1 MNHATI
7 LRAMSRDGS
16 ARAFVIDSTEIV
28 NEAIRYHRTT
38 PTATAALGRTLTAA
52 SLIGTDLKNKT
63 DSLTLQIRGNGPAGR
78 IIAVSDY
85 AGNVRGYIEN
95 PNVDVPNKPNGKL
108 DVGGA
113 VGAGYL
119 SLIRDMGGKEPY
131 TGMTQLVSGEIAE
144 DITSYFVESEQIPTV
159 CALGVLV
166 ATDYTCAGA
175 GGVLVQL
182 LPFAADETAAKLE
195 ENAASLAEISRQ
207 IASGA
212 SAKDLLDAAFAGIPY
227 DIFDELPVAYR
238 CNCSYE
244 RTARALYSL
253 GKAEVDRLLKEQ
265 EVIEVS
271 CHFCDKKYEF
281 GKKDCEKIFAK

>member
-1 MNHATI
+1 MNQATI

-16 ARAFVIDSTEIV
+16 ARAFVIDSTAIV
-28 NEAIRYHRTT
+28 DQAIRYHNTT
-38 PTATAALGRTLTAA
+38 PTASAALGRTLTAA
-52 SLIGTDLKNKT
+52 SLIGTNLKNKT
-63 DSLTLQIRGNGPAGR
+63 DSLTLQIRGDGPAGR

-95 PNVDVPNKPNGKL
+95 PGVDLPKKPNGKL

-113 VGAGYL
+113 VGSGYL

-166 ATDYTCAGA
+166 ATDYSCAGA

-182 LPFAADETAAKLE
+182 LPFAAEETVAKLE
-195 ENAASLAEISRQ
+195 ENAASLSELSRQ
-207 IASGA
+207 IAAGA
-212 SAKDLLDAAFAGIPY
+212 STKEIMDRIFAGIPY
-227 DIFDELPVAYR
+227 DIFDELPVEYR

-253 GKAEVDRLLKEQ
+253 GKAEVDRLLQEQ
-265 EVIEVS
+265 EEIEVS
-271 CHFCDKKYEF
+271 CHFCDKKYRF
-281 GKKDCEKIFAK
+281 GKADCEKLFQ